1 MHTFRRLFVA
11 IDFSLDSDEALR
23 QAHERA
29 ESTGAQ
35 LAVCHISPN
44 HLRSDL
50 LFPHIS
56 RVAALRVP
64 LELSQFARTVSTRV
78 LEITGRIEGEFELI
92 VDDGT
97 PQALILSH
105 AEEWKADLI
114 YMGSH
119 GETSAADALLGSITN
134 SVLRHAHCPVQVV
147 RPGKTTRR
155 IIVGTDFSDPA
166 LIAVM
171 AAAKEAA
178 RVSAKL
184 TVVHSLDLI
193 WTPASYPA
201 IAFGG
206 APIEMSAEQIKSL
219 EAIAQTR
226 LEENLDQSHIAAETL
241 VTVGPAG
248 SALIEIA
255 SEKKAQLIVVGTV
268 GRTGLRRALLG
279 SVAEAVAKGAPCSV
293 LVVRNHPD

>member
-1 MHTFRRLFVA
+1 MHTFRKLFVA
-11 IDFSLDSDEALR
+11 IDFSPDSDEALR

-35 LAVCHISPN
+35 LAVCHIIPN

-64 LELSQFARTVSTRV
+64 LELSESAGIVSTRV
-78 LEITGRIEGEFELI
+78 SEITGRTEEQFELI
-92 VDDGT
+92 IDDGT

-114 YMGSH
+114 FMGSH
-119 GETSAADALLGSITN
+119 GETDAADALLGSITN

-147 RPGKTTRR
+147 RPGKITRQ
-155 IIVGTDFSDPA
+155 IIVGTDFSEPA
-166 LIAVM
+166 GIAVK
-171 AAAKEAA
+171 AAAKESA
-178 RVSAKL
+178 RVGAKL

-201 IAFGG
+201 MAFGG
-206 APIEMSAEQIKSL
+206 SPIEMSGEQIKEL
-219 EAIAQTR
+219 EAVAQTR
-226 LEENLDQSHIAAETL
+226 LDESLKQFHITAETL
-241 VTVGPAG
+241 ITVGPAG
-248 SALIEIA
+248 NALIEIA
-255 SEKKAQLIVVGTV
+255 NERKAQLIVVSTV

-293 LVVRNHPD
+293 LVVRNYPD